1 MNVNDVECA
10 NWGIPVH
17 PKFRFLETMAV
28 PLESGVPRFQTPNG
42 CDHMDQHCHFVH
54 LLVDPSPKPRS
65 GPCCGLSCSNSMS
78 SHRDDLYIYI
88 SIYLYIYTYVRQR
101 LKKITLFFHQTW
113 RKHGLLPANFLEA
126 NPMDHGSHAA
136 WDLFWYPLL
145 SILRLAG
152 ARFAPFSWSGP
163 YFLSL
168 CAVYGWQLLRV
179 LHCGTACRRT
189 KNFGRLA
196 VVEDHGANMCK
207 HQILGEHAGYHVSS
221 AAEGSPRFT
230 SANVKDKSFLPCPVA
245 VGPIFA
251 MRLVG

>member
-1 MNVNDVECA
+1 MVVTIWISTAILFIC
-10 NWGIPVH
+10 WWIPH
-17 PKFRFLETMAV
+17 PSQGQGHAV
-28 PLESGVPRFQTPNG
+28 AFPAQIQCRVIGMIYIYIYLY
-42 CDHMDQHCHFVH
+42 
-54 LLVDPSPKPRS
+54 
-65 GPCCGLSCSNSMS
+65 
-78 SHRDDLYIYI
+78 LYIYI
-88 SIYLYIYTYVRQR
+88 YTNVRQR